1 MRHNRHVLKK
11 IVRDFSGFFNNMI
24 WNLDLTT
31 NGLYYSSLRCI
42 DLYYNFQQLPKV
54 KNGHLIF

>member
-11 IVRDFSGFFNNMI
+11 IVRDFSGLFNILI

-42 DLYYNFQQLPKV
+42 
-54 KNGHLIF
+54 LIFTITFNNFLK